1 MTFTVIFTVEGNPVA
16 KGRPRFAKRGKFVQT
31 YTPQKTKDYEDLVKE
46 SAAQAMGSNE
56 LLDTPLKVFIH
67 IRMPIPKSASK
78 KVRQDCLDQLVRPVK
93 KPDWDNV
100 AKAITDALNGIVYVD
115 DCQIVD
121 AHVTKRY
128 SDVAGVDVIV
138 MEELP

>member
-1 MTFTVIFTVEGNPVA
+1 MTFAVTFTVDGNPVA

-31 YTPQKTKDYEDLVKE
+31 YTPQKTKDYESLVMD
-46 SAAQAMGSNE
+46 AASEAMGVSE
-56 LLDTPLKVFIH
+56 PLDTPMKIFIH
-67 IRMPIPKSASK
+67 IRMPIPKSYSK
-78 KVRQDCLDQLVRPVK
+78 KMHQDCLDQLIRPTK

-128 SDVAGVDVIV
+128 SDWAGVDVIV

>member
-46 SAAQAMGSNE
+46 SASQAMGSNE

-67 IRMPIPKSASK
+67 IRIPIPKSASK
-78 KVRQDCLDQLVRPVK
+78 KVRQDCLDQLIRPTK

-100 AKAITDALNGIVYVD
+100 AKAITDACNGVIYVD

>member
-1 MTFTVIFTVEGNPVA
+1 MTFTVIFTVDGNPVA

-31 YTPQKTKDYEDLVKE
+31 YTPQKTKDYESLVMD
-46 SAAQAMGSNE
+46 SASEAMGASE
-56 LLDTPLKVFIH
+56 PLETPVKIFIH
-67 IRMPIPKSASK
+67 IRMPIPASYSK
-78 KVRQDCLDQLVRPVK
+78 RMRQDCLDQLIRPVK

>member
-67 IRMPIPKSASK
+67 IRIPIPKSASK
-78 KVRQDCLDQLVRPVK
+78 KVRQDCLDQLIRPTK

-100 AKAITDALNGIVYVD
+100 AKAITDACNGVIYVD

-128 SDVAGVDVIV
+128 SDLAGVDVIV